1 MSTIS
6 LTKNDEELLCEIN
19 RNLDMT
25 VESTNMVLKKVKG
38 KELISLMSEVVFKAG
53 ELSKRTHDL
62 MHNYGITP
70 EEFTKMKQL
79 SADFGIMMNTLFDS
93 SDTHIAEMMVKGLEM
108 GVVSMREFTE
118 KQRPSDSK
126 VAELCCDLADFQSTY
141 AHEIGKFCDKK

>member
-1 MSTIS
+1 MSTVN

-25 VESTNMVLKKVKG
+25 VESTTMVLKKVDS
-38 KELISLMSEVVFKAG
+38 KELITLMTQVIMKAG

-79 SADFGIMMNTLFDS
+79 STDFGIMMNTLFDS
-93 SDTHIAEMMVKGLEM
+93 SDSHIAEMMVKGLEM
-108 GVVSMREFTE
+108 GVVSMREFT
-118 KQRPSDSK
+118 QRLKPMDSR
-126 VAELCCDLADFQSTY
+126 VAELCCDLVNFQSTF
-141 AHEIGKFCDKK
+141 AHEIGEFCDKK